1 MRANNTRQLAD
12 REPAKWPPPSP
23 APRIYFASSEKK
35 PSDPTREIEALR
47 RENQELRGQLLQLM
61 AAAAP
66 PTSKEALPAE
76 AWLDAQLKHC
86 RRQVKLLS
94 DALVCKAEVTGDLHE
109 TLRQILKSQPP
120 PSQQHAQFCRTA
132 LRRLKGVDF
141 AEEVA
146 QQYQDNEPAPARGGG
161 RGGGRGVLGHRLV
174 QQRGAD
180 ADHGSACSSGS
191 GRACDLNIACVEF
204 FYNRPARRAYTR
216 TLYRHS
222 ILSRFSRPSRHRAA
236 SSSPSTTRAL
246 TRSAQ

>member
-12 REPAKWPPPSP
+12 REPAEMAAAVSRAAHLFPQ
-23 APRIYFASSEKK
+23 SSEKK
-35 PSDPTREIEALR
+35 PADPTREIEALR

-161 RGGGRGVLGHRLV
+161 RGGGRGAPGPPP
-174 QQRGAD
+174 GA
-180 ADHGSACSSGS
+180 AAKA
-191 GRACDLNIACVEF
+191 RTRTTAP
-204 FYNRPARRAYTR
+204 PARAAAAAARAT
-216 TLYRHS
+216 
-222 ILSRFSRPSRHRAA
+222 
-236 SSSPSTTRAL
+236 ST
-246 TRSAQ
+246 